1 MKRGFVAI
9 IAGVVSLVGSGVHIV
24 TRKKQEA
31 ARHRGIHV
39 PYGPYE
45 AVVKRPLDI
54 VLSGIGLVVLSP
66 VLLVTTAL
74 VRMKLGSP
82 VLFKQKRPGIIDWKT
97 NKEKI
102 FYIYKFRTMTDEC
115 SIDGELLPDEARLTS
130 FGKKIRSLSLD
141 ELPELINILKGD
153 MSIVGPRPQ
162 LVRDMVFMNDEQRKR
177 HSVYPG
183 LTGLAQVS
191 GRNAIPWSEKLK
203 KDLQYIERITFWG
216 DCSIIVKTLLRVAFR
231 EGVNEE
237 GNATATDYGDWLL
250 LNNIIDKTTYLNYKE
265 NANRILRDRT

>member
-1 MKRGFVAI
+1 MAI

-115 SIDGELLPDEARLTS
+115 SIDGELLPDEVRLTS

-265 NANRILRDRT
+265 KANRILRDRT